1 MYLVEYF
8 SEASRITVTMPAS
21 LCLSSSAA
29 AITLTLALLSARSVS
44 AGLIGDSVDRF
55 LQLNSDLTILND
67 GAVHTINE
75 KYVGQSFYVRS
86 TALTLE
92 AGGEILAAEDWP
104 GIRLVTSSNFNMNGG
119 TVVGWQNEPAVE
131 LHNGQS
137 SNDTASFAEI
147 YGGSLIGGASS
158 DGVGGDAFYVHGFG
172 TQANI
177 MGGQFIGGTGEE
189 NNMDGLSITVQNFAS
204 VHIYSGSF
212 QGEMEVGT
220 GSTIAF
226 YGCFLQR
233 GSSITGSFVDG
244 SELDVVV
251 KTKNGGIVSLIAVS
265 EQVCE
270 TQPSMQPT
278 SFPTISPQPTPSVS
292 YGEMLTPTL
301 PFLSTF
307 LVILLAVIT

>member
-1 MYLVEYF
+1 
-8 SEASRITVTMPAS
+8 MPAS

-29 AITLTLALLSARSVS
+29 ALTLTLVLLSARTVS
-44 AGLIGDSVDRF
+44 PQLFGDNVDRF

-67 GAVHTINE
+67 GAVHTIDE

-92 AGGEILAAEDWP
+92 TGGEIQAAEDWP
-104 GIRLVTSSNFNMNGG
+104 GIRLVISSIFNMKGG
-119 TVVGWQNEPAVE
+119 TVQGWQDQPAVE

-147 YGGSLIGGASS
+147 FDGSIIGGTSS
-158 DGVGGDAFYVHGFG
+158 DGVGGDALYVHGFG
-172 TQANI
+172 TQAKI
-177 MGGQFIGGTGEE
+177 FGGQFIGGTGEE
-189 NNMDGLSITVQNFAS
+189 NGVDGLSITVQNFAS
-204 VHIYSGSF
+204 VQIYSGSF

-226 YGCFLQR
+226 YGCFLQK

-251 KTKNGGIVSLIAVS
+251 KTKNDGKVSLIAVS
-265 EQVCE
+265 EQECE

-278 SFPTISPQPTPSVS
+278 SFPTVSPQPTPSVS
-292 YGEMLTPTL
+292 YGEMIAPTL
-301 PFLSTF
+301 AFLSTF
-307 LVILLAVIT
+307 LAILLTGMS